1 MSDVYERRIA
11 VGTHGRFLV
20 ARPQLAT
27 PRRLILGFHGY
38 GENAAIQLTRLQS
51 LSRAPFYLLASVQGL
66 HRFYRRQDNEVVA
79 SWMTREDRDLAIAD
93 NAAYI
98 SAIVAALEDEW
109 GLIPEPI
116 VCAGFSQGVAMAF
129 RAACHVAAQSKR
141 AAAVIGIGGD
151 VPPELD
157 RTALSRLRAVLLG
170 RGLRDDW
177 YSEEK
182 WTADAE
188 RLQAVGIA
196 LDARVFD
203 AEHEWTAEFSA
214 AADALLEGFP
224 DAAND

>member
-1 MSDVYERRIA
+1 MSDVYERRIP

-51 LSRAPFYLLASVQGL
+51 LSRAPFYLLVSVQGL

-93 NAAYI
+93 NARYVSTI
-98 SAIVAALEDEW
+98 LTALEDEW

-129 RAACHVAAQSKR
+129 RAACHIGTQSKR
-141 AAAVIGIGGD
+141 ATAVLAIGGD
-151 VPPELD
+151 LPPELD
-157 RTALSRLRAVLLG
+157 HSALARVSPVLLG
-170 RGLRDDW
+170 RGARDDW
-177 YSEEK
+177 YTEEK
-182 WTADAE
+182 WTADSE
-188 RLQAVGIA
+188 RLRAAGVA
-196 LDARVFD
+196 LDASVFD
-203 AEHEWTAEFSA
+203 AEHEWTAEFSR
-214 AADALLEGFP
+214 AADTVL
-224 DAAND
+224 DAMATGD